1 MSLAT
6 LKPVTP
12 AEWKFWGFS
21 ALSLFSVL
29 LGLGLEKYWLLGIPA
44 LVLTAY
50 LTVVDF
56 RTVFFLLLA
65 AIPLSTEVVLPNGF
79 GTDLPTEPL
88 IVGLMLTAVVYFFR
102 HWKDTSAAFLRHPTT
117 LLLLLHVGWI
127 GMTVLTSADKVVS
140 VKFFLAKIW
149 YVITFYFLAGRLLQ
163 HERDFR
169 KFLWYVLAPLLMT
182 IVVITARHAAYGFSF
197 ADIYR
202 VLNPFYRNHV
212 AYAAILV
219 VFLPFVWFVRYW
231 YPRGSWR
238 RWQLAG
244 AIMLILVGIYLSYT
258 RAAYLSV
265 GIAVGAYFIIRL
277 RLTRLVLIAGIMV
290 VLAGVIFMANNDR
303 YLNYAPNYE
312 RTITHDKFNSLIEA
326 TYQLEDIST
335 MERFYRWIAGFYMSK
350 ERPAFGF
357 GPGNFYFFYRPY
369 TVTSFQTYV
378 SHNPEQ
384 SGIHSYYLM
393 TLTEQGYPGLLIF
406 LALVFWV
413 ILRGESTYHSLAD
426 PRGRQVVMMFL
437 LSFIIILALLI
448 INDLIETDKIGSFF
462 FMAMAVLVNMDL
474 RLKGAPA
481 PPPEVSGPN
490 PTSA

>member
-6 LKPVTP
+6 LKPVTF
-12 AEWKFWGFS
+12 AEWMFWGFS

-29 LGLGLEKYWLLGIPA
+29 LGLSLEKYWLLGVPA
-44 LVLTAY
+44 GLLAAY

-65 AIPLSTEVVLPNGF
+65 AIPLSTEIVLPNGF

-88 IVGLMLTAVVYFFR
+88 IVGLMLVAILYFFR
-102 HWKDTSAAFLRHPTT
+102 HWRGASMAFLRHPTT

-127 GMTVLTSADKVVS
+127 GITILTSADKVVS
-140 VKFFLAKIW
+140 LKFFLAKIW
-149 YVITFYFLAGRLLQ
+149 YVITFYFLAGHILKE
-163 HERDFR
+163 ERDFR
-169 KFLWYVLAPLLMT
+169 RFLWFILLPLLMT
-182 IVVITARHAAYGFSF
+182 IIVITARHAAYGFSF

-231 YPRGSWR
+231 YPRGSRR

-244 AIMLILVGIYLSYT
+244 ALALILMGIYLSYT

-265 GIAVGAYFIIRL
+265 GIAAGAYFVIRL
-277 RLTRLVLIAGIMV
+277 RLTRLVLISGIIV
-290 VLAGVIFMANNDR
+290 VLTGVIFLANKDR

-312 RTITHDKFNSLIEA
+312 RTITHDRFNSLIEA

-335 MERFYRWIAGFYMSK
+335 MERFHRWIAGFYMTK
-350 ERPAFGF
+350 ERPVFGF

-406 LALVFWV
+406 LALIFWV
-413 ILRGESTYHSLAD
+413 LLRGESTYHSSAD
-426 PRGRQVVMMFL
+426 PRDRQIVMMFL

-448 INDLIETDKIGSFF
+448 INDLIETDKIGPFF
-462 FMAMAVLVNMDL
+462 FIAMAVLVNGDL
-474 RLKGAPA
+474 RLKESPD
-481 PPPEVSGPN
+481 VSGPN
-490 PTSA
+490 AASA

>member
-6 LKPVTP
+6 LKPVTL
-12 AEWKFWGFS
+12 AEWKFWGF
-21 ALSLFSVL
+21 AVLSLFSVL
-29 LGLGLEKYWLLGIPA
+29 LGLSLEKYWLLGIPA
-44 LVLTAY
+44 VLLVAY
-50 LTVVDF
+50 LAVVDF
-56 RTVFFLLLA
+56 RTAFFLLLA
-65 AIPLSTEVVLPNGF
+65 TIPLSTEVVLPNGF

-88 IVGLMLTAVVYFFR
+88 IVGLMFVAVLYFFR
-102 HWKDTSAAFLRHPTT
+102 HWRGVSMSFLRHPTT

-127 GMTVLTSADKVVS
+127 GITVLTSADKVVS
-140 VKFFLAKIW
+140 LKFFLAKIW
-149 YVITFYFLAGRLLQ
+149 YVVTFYFLAGHMLN

-169 KFLWYVLAPLLMT
+169 KFLWYILVPLLLT

-219 VFLPFVWFVRYW
+219 VFLPFIWFVRYW

-238 RWQLAG
+238 RWYLAG
-244 AIMLILVGIYLSYT
+244 AVMLLLLGIYLSYT

-277 RLTRLVLIAGIMV
+277 RLTRMVLIAGIVV
-290 VLAGVIFMANNDR
+290 VLAGVIFMANKDR
-303 YLNYAPNYE
+303 YLHYAPNYE
-312 RTITHDKFNSLIEA
+312 RTITHDRFNSLIEA

-406 LALVFWV
+406 LILICWV
-413 ILRGESTYHSLAD
+413 LLRGESTYHSLTNPLD
-426 PRGRQVVMMFL
+426 RQVVMMFL

-448 INDLIETDKIGSFF
+448 INDLVETDKIGSFF

-474 RLKGAPA
+474 RLKESSMLSS
-481 PPPEVSGPN
+481 EVSGSQ
-490 PTSA
+490 SASV